1 MNWKKLPLNTG
12 NAYMKAVLFGGCEIF
27 VPLAEK
33 ATVKDVDKARKELH
47 TFIQWQEFECLHG
60 DDQA

>member
-1 MNWKKLPLNTG
+1 
-12 NAYMKAVLFGGCEIF
+12 MKAVLFGGCEIF